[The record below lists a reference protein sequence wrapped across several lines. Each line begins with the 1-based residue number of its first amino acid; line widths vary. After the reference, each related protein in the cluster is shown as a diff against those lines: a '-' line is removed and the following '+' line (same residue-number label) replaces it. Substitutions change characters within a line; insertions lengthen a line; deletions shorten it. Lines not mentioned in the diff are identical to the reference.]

1 MVQSVA
7 MPACMERLTV
17 SPASFSLFRFSL
29 EPPSPQANAVER
41 SPQALLACHTH
52 RSVHLARLGLGV
64 MAKAWIS
71 SQLPQRVSLSMLSG
85 HLSSRQAKV
94 MAPTTSVN
102 LRLRRPIASSP
113 QLYQTDVAVA
123 KAHRRLKHLK
133 VRCVLCLG
141 RAISE
146 VAHRFALWR
155 PKRLLQSS

>member
-71 SQLPQRVSLSMLSG
+71 SQLPQRVSEIEWTSQL
-85 HLSSRQAKV
+85 QASKGDGSNDFCE
-94 MAPTTSVN
+94 PQT
-102 LRLRRPIASSP
+102 ASSNSFESP
-113 QLYQTDVAVA
+113 
-123 KAHRRLKHLK
+123 
-133 VRCVLCLG
+133 
-141 RAISE
+141 
-146 VAHRFALWR
+146 AL
-155 PKRLLQSS
+155 SN